1 MKKQSDGNSSN
12 YLVLGFMA
20 LALLSTAC
28 GVADLPAGPTE
39 LGLDGSEANE
49 DVVGA
54 LWDTVVGFLPVLGV
68 MEGILALLFARKRK
82 HYTMAIKALIPYNAR
97 IEVVTAI
104 KALGRALGAMHSSA
118 ASEEAALEEE

>member
-1 MKKQSDGNSSN
+1 MKKQSDENSSN
-12 YLVLGFMA
+12 YLMFGFMA

-28 GVADLPAGPTE
+28 GVADLPSGPTE

-54 LWDTVVGFLPVLGV
+54 LWDAVVGFLPALGV
-68 MEGILALLFARKRK
+68 LEGVLALLFARKRK
-82 HYTMAIKALIPYNAR
+82 HCTTAIKALIPYNAR

-104 KALGRALGAMHSSA
+104 KAIGRALGAMHSSA
-118 ASEEAALEEE
+118 ASEEAANEE